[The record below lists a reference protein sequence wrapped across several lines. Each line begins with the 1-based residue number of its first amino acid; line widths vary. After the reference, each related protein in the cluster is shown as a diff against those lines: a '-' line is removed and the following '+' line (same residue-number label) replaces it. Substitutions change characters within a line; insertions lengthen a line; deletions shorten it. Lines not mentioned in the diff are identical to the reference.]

1 MINRVIDELL
11 STMRID
17 PDDHSMITSPNRV
30 KSLGYAVAGWIYML
44 RHQKNTRIQAV
55 ASIGI
60 VFVALWLGINTT
72 EWAILILTITMVWM
86 AEFINAA
93 VEATVNLSTSEYHP
107 MAKVAKD
114 VAAATVLLGV
124 VAAVLI
130 GLLILG
136 PPLLEKLNLVPLAS

>member
-1 MINRVIDELL
+1 MSKGILDNLT
-11 STMRID
+11 STMKIN
-17 PDDHSMITSPNRV
+17 PDDYSMITSPNRI
-30 KSLGYAVAGWIYML
+30 KSLGYAVSGWLYML

-55 ASIGI
+55 ASIIIFILAG
-60 VFVALWLGINTT
+60 WLGIGFI

-93 VEATVNLSTSEYHP
+93 VEATVNLSTTEYHP

-114 VAAATVLLGV
+114 VASAAVLLGA
-124 VAAVLI
+124 VASVLI

-136 PPLLEKLNLVPLAS
+136 PPLLIKLNLIS